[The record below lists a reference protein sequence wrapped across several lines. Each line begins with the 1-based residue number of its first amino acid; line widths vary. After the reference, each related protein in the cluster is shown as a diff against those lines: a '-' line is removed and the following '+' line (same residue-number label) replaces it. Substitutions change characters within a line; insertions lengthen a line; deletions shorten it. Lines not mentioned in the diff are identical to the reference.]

1 MVNNINGLSS
11 THSSTSR
18 SREKSHAE
26 EKPVEASKP
35 ASGNSGAES
44 SAKVSLS
51 DQAKQL
57 QDIEVGLKSFPE
69 VNQERVAQL
78 RDTLRDGNY
87 SVDPA
92 RLAAKI
98 VQFELDI

>member
-1 MVNNINGLSS
+1 MVTNINGLTPAQSGA
-11 THSSTSR
+11 SR
-18 SREKSHAE
+18 SRD
-26 EKPVEASKP
+26 KPVATSDAPVTRPDSARAS
-35 ASGNSGAES
+35 SDS
-44 SAKVSLS
+44 VSLS
-51 DQAKQL
+51 TEALQL
-57 QDIEVGLKSFPE
+57 QDIESGIRNFPE

-78 RDTLRDGNY
+78 RETLREGNY